1 MYDQMSQAITQAHKE
16 AVSAPLNE
24 LAGALQERLSRRLTA
39 YIAGVDNGKTVSRW
53 ASGEVGTIRDH
64 GVEQKLRTAY
74 EISLLLANY
83 ESATTIRSWF
93 IGLNPQ
99 LGDDTPI
106 DALREGRLK
115 ETVAAARAFTVGG

>member
-1 MYDQMSQAITQAHKE
+1 MVDQMSQAIIQAHRE
-16 AVSAPLNE
+16 AISTPLNE
-24 LAGALQERLSRRLTA
+24 MAGALQERLSRRITA
-39 YIAGVDNGKTVSRW
+39 YIAGIDNGKTVSRW

-64 GVEQKLRTAY
+64 EVEQKLRTAY

-83 ESATTIRSWF
+83 ESTATIRSWF

-115 ETVAAARAFTVGG
+115 ETVVAARAFTVGG